1 MSLASEGIPHW
12 FSIRSIEYERSCL
25 SAVSLTH
32 RPSSDFSARLLSVL
46 LKTQAWSTS
55 RQVQETENEQSV
67 LEKGINNVIAV
78 EGEQGRSSSHTSNLA
93 LSSSDSVS
101 SARSCT
107 SLLAGRLICLREGHF
122 RSLLENE
129 RLIIFSFFCT
139 PRTYSRTTSRFC
151 IPDQAR
157 PCYSFQTLMRHQYPC
172 TGLHSKR

>member
-1 MSLASEGIPHW
+1 M
-12 FSIRSIEYERSCL
+12 
-25 SAVSLTH
+25 
-32 RPSSDFSARLLSVL
+32 
-46 LKTQAWSTS
+46 
-55 RQVQETENEQSV
+55 QETENEQSV

-129 RLIIFSFFCT
+129 RLIIFSFFAL
-139 PRTYSRTTSRFC
+139 PERTRERLRAFVSQ
-151 IPDQAR
+151 IKLALA
-157 PCYSFQTLMRHQYPC
+157 TL
-172 TGLHSKR
+172 SKL